1 MVAARWR
8 NAGYRRRASANR
20 RGVTMQNQPG
30 SPGGAAVS
38 VPAAPWQARGEH
50 DRRVQFLSRVGLFQ
64 GISPDL
70 LAQVATALR
79 PVSVDAGSV
88 VCREGD
94 PGNQFF
100 IIEAGTLAVIAEIGD
115 QPRQLARLGPGEFFG
130 EMALLGQGRRTATV
144 RAETAAQLWSLS
156 YPDLQALLAHE
167 PALDSVLRRAARL
180 REIETDRAAFEVEH
194 RNLAALAAGQQ
205 QIRIGRGPDND
216 LVFNSRLVS
225 R

>member
-1 MVAARWR
+1 
-8 NAGYRRRASANR
+8 
-20 RGVTMQNQPG
+20 MQNQPG

-38 VPAAPWQARGEH
+38 VPTAPWQARGEH

-94 PGNQFF
+94 PGDLFF

-144 RAETAAQLWSLS
+144 RAKTACDLFVLDKSDFSRILRDHQQFA
-156 YPDLQALLAHE
+156 PDAVKLLGVARQDGEADIQGGRKPPVHGGVRPRTALGRQRPFLRPGPGAH
-167 PALDSVLRRAARL
+167 L
-180 REIETDRAAFEVEH
+180 
-194 RNLAALAAGQQ
+194 
-205 QIRIGRGPDND
+205 
-216 LVFNSRLVS
+216 RLVGL
-225 R
+225 RLP